1 MARVVFPEM
10 AELRALNGGRQSAQE
25 LLGPIDA
32 RHLLD
37 PGPGEGRSAQLRLL
51 RHDGSRTSGGLDG
64 PSEESE
70 GGDENDDGLDEEE
83 VSQLPRRD
91 HHERDLDEP
100 EEEVAGVEGGPSVF
114 VARPFGKKQDQN
126 NSPDHGLSGD
136 TGRGG
141 PVQEHKCG

>member
-32 RHLLD
+32 RHSLD

-70 GGDENDDGLDEEE
+70 GGDENDDRLHEEE

-100 EEEVAGVEGGPSVF
+100 EEEVAGAEGGPSVF
-114 VARPFGKKQDQN
+114 VARP
-126 NSPDHGLSGD
+126 L
-136 TGRGG
+136 GRSKVKITH
-141 PVQEHKCG
+141 PTMA